1 MRKVKE
7 FIKKILKRLRE
18 GLKCRIFLVGD
29 DIMLEGKSPSEIVD
43 SSNAMASIKRMDYQ
57 PLEDSKSASGY
68 SIIVEFEKGTS
79 HYYKK
84 LAFEY
89 IRDMQKQM
97 IKEQIPEDL
106 KPEQDQVIAFALSNI
121 SIREHVSDDIK
132 KKLNCK
138 NLVFLD
144 ELREM

>member
-1 MRKVKE
+1 MKKAKKPISNILYRLKE
-7 FIKKILKRLRE
+7 GIKY
-18 GLKCRIFLVGD
+18 RIFLTGD

-79 HYYKK
+79 RYYKK

-89 IRDMQKQM
+89 IRDMQRRM
-97 IKEQIPEDL
+97 ITEQIPEDL

-121 SIREHVSDDIK
+121 SIREHIPDDVK
-132 KKLNCK
+132 KKMNCS
-138 NLVFLD
+138 NAVFLD